1 MNTSTSVPP
10 TLRFGVFELD
20 PRVGELRKQG
30 MKIRLQGQPV
40 EILAMLL
47 QRPGEIVSRE
57 ELQKKLW
64 PADTF
69 VDFEQGLNNAMKRLR
84 AALDDNAETPHF
96 IETLPRRGYRFIGA
110 VNSNGRTLAADAGT
124 QALQVKPRRRSALSL
139 LAASIAL
146 LALALW
152 WMSRIEPPP
161 PRITSAVQLTS
172 DGREKNLPIATDGL
186 RVYFSE
192 LVDGHWTVA
201 AVPASGGQTIPIR
214 TPLKDAQVINI
225 SPDRST
231 LLVVASDS
239 FEGELW
245 LVPILGGPPRRLGS
259 TVAHDGSWSP
269 DGKKLLYAKGG
280 ALYLAESDGT
290 GSRELVHA
298 DADPSVWAWRPQ
310 YSPDGS
316 RIRFTLF
323 HMSTRVA
330 ALWEITKEGKDLHQV
345 LPGWQNPAM
354 HTGWGWTPDGKY
366 YLLTAWGSQSGFSGS
381 PAADIWTFR
390 EKTGWFGRPNL
401 VPIQLTVGPSHFF
414 STVPSPDGKTLFAE
428 SLQTRGE
435 LERYDAKTG
444 RLSPYL
450 GGISADGISFSK
462 DGAWMA
468 YVTFPGGAIWR
479 CRPDGSEP
487 LQLTF
492 PPITT
497 YDPHWSPDG
506 KRIVFSG
513 LQGGRQWQLY
523 VVSADG
529 GSSQLLLPGSQAGMD
544 PSWSPDG
551 NAILFGG
558 PFAPDNTPE
567 KNVLQIY
574 NLQTQSLSVVPGS
587 EGLKAAV
594 WSPDG
599 QYISAV
605 SATAPSRLLLF
616 DFKTQKWTEQARLDA
631 GLKSW
636 SRDSRHIYFLSG
648 DASYEGLFRVAV
660 SNNKLEKILS
670 LKDFRTA
677 GTWGA
682 SLSLTPEDEPLLLR
696 DVSPPEIYA
705 LSWDAP

>member
-1 MNTSTSVPP
+1 
-10 TLRFGVFELD
+10 
-20 PRVGELRKQG
+20 
-30 MKIRLQGQPV
+30 
-40 EILAMLL
+40 
-47 QRPGEIVSRE
+47 
-57 ELQKKLW
+57 
-64 PADTF
+64 
-69 VDFEQGLNNAMKRLR
+69 
-84 AALDDNAETPHF
+84 
-96 IETLPRRGYRFIGA
+96 
-110 VNSNGRTLAADAGT
+110 
-124 QALQVKPRRRSALSL
+124 
-139 LAASIAL
+139 
-146 LALALW
+146 
-152 WMSRIEPPP
+152 
-161 PRITSAVQLTS
+161 
-172 DGREKNLPIATDGL
+172 
-186 RVYFSE
+186 
-192 LVDGHWTVA
+192 
-201 AVPASGGQTIPIR
+201 
-214 TPLKDAQVINI
+214 
-225 SPDRST
+225 
-231 LLVVASDS
+231 
-239 FEGELW
+239 
-245 LVPILGGPPRRLGS
+245 
-259 TVAHDGSWSP
+259 
-269 DGKKLLYAKGG
+269 
-280 ALYLAESDGT
+280 
-290 GSRELVHA
+290 
-298 DADPSVWAWRPQ
+298 
-310 YSPDGS
+310 
-316 RIRFTLF
+316 
-323 HMSTRVA
+323 
-330 ALWEITKEGKDLHQV
+330 
-345 LPGWQNPAM
+345 M

-551 NAILFGG
+551 NVILFGG